1 VSYWGNNPEWTRL
14 SSREKA
20 AAMAALEADL
30 VGGKIDIDS
39 ARNALGAMINRAAR
53 DGVDIGEHVSG
64 KIYQPTIE
72 PAQFQRL
79 RQVLG
84 SPEHRQLMEL
94 YDGRTSGREPDW
106 VQGATHFL
114 APERTMLALEAREPN
129 KYRSWRKW
137 TKYDDAKG
145 EYAGVTLRDRSHAFL
160 APEGAFSAK
169 FGDGTA
175 PAPGAPGAP
184 GAPVAAAAPGAMP
197 EPGGLG
203 DAPPTPNGG
212 WLAQIQAEAPAPAKP
227 AGGMLGTLFADVDAK
242 AASEPAAG
250 GWLGQLAATFDPPGE
265 PEAPGRRAPE
275 LADDNAADLAS
286 PKIKRPRVDMKR
298 VAAILQ
304 SRARLGT

>member
-1 VSYWGNNPEWTRL
+1 MSYWGNNPEWTRL

-53 DGVDIGEHVSG
+53 DGVDVGEHVSG

-84 SPEHRQLMEL
+84 SPEHRQLMDL

-137 TKYDDAKG
+137 TKFDADKG

-169 FGDGTA
+169 FGEGAA
-175 PAPGAPGAP
+175 PAP

-203 DAPPTPNGG
+203 DAPPTPTAPAGG
-212 WLAQIQAEAPAPAKP
+212 WLAQIQPSAPAPAKP
-227 AGGMLGTLFADVDAK
+227 AGGMLGSLFGDVDAT
-242 AASEPAAG
+242 AANTPAAG
-250 GWLGQLAATFDPPGE
+250 GWLGELAATFDPAAE
-265 PEAPGRRAPE
+265 QEAPRRQAPE
-275 LADDNAADLAS
+275 LADDNAADLAA

-298 VAAILQ
+298 LAAILQ
-304 SRARLGT
+304 SRSRLGT